1 MLASSKFQQLRS
13 GRSWQWWLAQK
24 RVVFKQAHLDGSDGR
39 ADASFRLLFD
49 GRQIKRLDVRAAA
62 ADAAAAAGVAV
73 VVIDARVL
81 EAENLGVVLAARLP
95 VVDRNLSETL
105 LDAVIDDVLHR
116 DGRGRRRVVL
126 VAVAPPV
133 NPPLVFLEV
142 GLLPELVAALAAA
155 ERPLSVFRADLVS
168 LQGRLVREDDAA
180 ADALEGIGRRRR
192 RPGIGLF

>member
-1 MLASSKFQQLRS
+1 MTAATAGLTPASGFFLTGDRS
-13 GRSWQWWLAQK
+13 RGWTSE
-24 RVVFKQAHLDGSDGR
+24 
-39 ADASFRLLFD
+39 LL
-49 GRQIKRLDVRAAA
+49 L
-62 ADAAAAAGVAV
+62 
-73 VVIDARVL
+73 L
-81 EAENLGVVLAARLP
+81 TPLPLLELLLLSSTPEAENLGVVLAARLP